1 MMIFNCKIIKIEAS
15 DSHVFKVFIK
25 PDQCF
30 QFKAG
35 QYAIVYL
42 NNKQLPFSIANSP
55 TCNELI
61 ELHVGGSIKESTI
74 EAISHFID
82 AFIHQTEFKIDA
94 PHGDAWLRDDSESP
108 LLLIAGGTGLS
119 YINSILHHCVYKQ
132 LSQPIYLY
140 WGVNNHQLLYA
151 DQQLKSL
158 AAQFPNVKYV
168 PVVEHEHTE
177 WDGKIGNVID
187 AVMDDFADLSDFDI
201 YVCGPFGMSR
211 SAKDIFTTEKKAN
224 VGKMYSD
231 AFSYM

>member
-1 MMIFNCKIIKIEAS
+1 MIFNCKITKIEAS

-35 QYAIVYL
+35 QYAIIYL

-55 TCNELI
+55 NCNELI
-61 ELHVGGSIKESTI
+61 ELHVGGSVKETAI
-74 EAISHFID
+74 EAISYFND
-82 AFIHQTEFKIDA
+82 AFIHQTEFKIDS
-94 PHGDAWLRDDSESP
+94 PHGDAWLRDESESP

-119 YINSILHHCVYKQ
+119 YINSILHHCIDKQ

-140 WGVNNHQLLYA
+140 WGVNNRQLLYA
-151 DQQLKSL
+151 DQKLKSL
-158 AAQFPNVKYV
+158 EAQLPNVKYV
-168 PVVEHEHTE
+168 PVVEHVHTE

-187 AVMDDFADLSDFDI
+187 AVMDDFADLSEFDI

-211 SAKDIFTTEKKAN
+211 NAKDIFTTQKKAN

>member
-1 MMIFNCKIIKIEAS
+1 MIFNCKIIKIEAS

-35 QYAIVYL
+35 QYAIVSL
-42 NNKQLPFSIANSP
+42 NNKQQPFSIANSP

-61 ELHVGGSIKESTI
+61 ELHVGGSIKELAI

-82 AFIHQTEFKIDA
+82 AFIHQNEIKIDA

-119 YINSILHHCVYKQ
+119 YINSILHYCVYKK
-132 LSQPIYLY
+132 LTQPIYLY
-140 WGVNNHQLLYA
+140 WGVSEHQLLYD

-158 AAQFPNVKYV
+158 SDQFPNVEYV
-168 PVVEHEHTE
+168 PVVEHEHIE

-187 AVMDDFADLSDFDI
+187 AVMDDFVDLSDFDI
-201 YVCGPFGMSR
+201 YVCGPLGMSR
-211 SAKDIFTTEKKAN
+211 SAKDIFISQKKAN

-231 AFSYM
+231 AFSYI